1 MSSANLTS
9 ERIDLRTSPEIKEL
23 IVRAAATAGLSV
35 SAFLLSAGQ
44 ERARQVLSEAELITL
59 SPNDW
64 ESFFSALDSIDTP
77 RPRLKAA
84 MDRYRAWQA
93 ERETR

>member
-1 MSSANLTS
+1 
-9 ERIDLRTSPEIKEL
+9 
-23 IVRAAATAGLSV
+23 
-35 SAFLLSAGQ
+35 
-44 ERARQVLSEAELITL
+44 LITL

-77 RPRLKAA
+77 RPRLTAA